1 MRIGGIAVWPLL
13 KKVGR
18 SIRATDVLGLA
29 AQTAYFFFF
38 SLFPIF
44 LFATPLLSIFGDKRT
59 TVNLIMAQAARVVP
73 GDAYRLIAAV
83 VNEVVFAKDAPG
95 IISVGALLTL
105 WAGSNVFSAL
115 TDALNHAFGAQDT
128 RRWWKK
134 TLIACGFV
142 IGASIV
148 GFFATVVL
156 LDGQNVVRVIASFA
170 GFGSATTI
178 LWTII
183 QFPLAVFF
191 VIVLTW
197 AIYFVL
203 PNLRMTW
210 GEALVGAVVA
220 TALWIVVTLAFR
232 IYLQHFN
239 NFNEVYGTIGAVV
252 VLLTWMYLT
261 MLAILSAGVLAAELH
276 GELSGHRTPGDTH
289 RGRPHGRKADVAR
302 ELGVHVAPRAERG
315 AD

>member
-1 MRIGGIAVWPLL
+1 MRIGGIAVGPLL

-18 SIRATDVLGLA
+18 SIHATDVFGLA

-44 LFATPLLSIFGDKRT
+44 LFATPLLSIFGDRRT
-59 TVNLIMAQAARVVP
+59 TVNLIMAEAARVMP
-73 GDAYRLIAAV
+73 GDAYHLISDV
-83 VNEVVFAKDAPG
+83 VNDVVFAKGAPG
-95 IISVGALLTL
+95 VISLGALLTL

-115 TDALNHAFGAQDT
+115 TDALNRAFGAQDT
-128 RRWWKK
+128 RQWWKK

-148 GFFATVVL
+148 GFIATLVL
-156 LDGQNVVRVIASFA
+156 LDGENVVRVIANFT
-170 GFGSATTI
+170 GLGTATKA
-178 LWTII
+178 LWSII
-183 QFPLAVFF
+183 QYPVAIVF
-191 VIVLTW
+191 VIVLMW

-210 GEALVGAVVA
+210 GEALLGAVVA

-232 IYLQHFN
+232 LYLQHFN
-239 NFNEVYGTIGAVV
+239 NFNDVYGTIGAVV

-261 MLAILSAGVLAAELH
+261 MLAILTAGVLAAEVH

-289 RGRPHGRKADVAR
+289 RGKPHGRKAELAR
-302 ELGVHVAPRAERG
+302 ELGVHVAPRASRG